1 MAGLEAGKPFTNLK
15 IEVSNVV
22 VEAAEEGEVEDEEA
36 EARME
41 HEEEMEE
48 GEASDD
54 DVEVNVILKPPQAP
68 PVILYLPL
76 LHTTCLLFQVLV
88 DFCCYCCWKLLKA

>member
-15 IEVSNVV
+15 IEVTNDV
-22 VEAAEEGEVEDEEA
+22 VEAVEEGEVEDEEA

-54 DVEVNVILKPPQAP
+54 DVEVNVILKPPAP
-68 PVILYLPL
+68 PVIL
-76 LHTTCLLFQVLV
+76 
-88 DFCCYCCWKLLKA
+88 